1 MNFAKTLYLFV
12 FDAILFLIFS
22 QHCIALTTSGTSE
35 KWWDIMGIKM
45 TESKPKQS
53 IDKTPVVICP
63 GFGNDSIDY
72 EVQYHQ

>member
-1 MNFAKTLYLFV
+1 
-12 FDAILFLIFS
+12 
-22 QHCIALTTSGTSE
+22 
-35 KWWDIMGIKM
+35 MGIKM